1 MRAAMT
7 TNPLRRLLVALAVP
21 LFVTACGAAPPANE
35 PQTPKAE
42 PGKASPEAKA
52 ALLKT
57 YQQQFG
63 LCDKNVGEM
72 DAKLAAAIDKLSGGK
87 PDATGKPAPSIGD
100 AVAKLAKEKVTI
112 TLDVL
117 GSPEMPMLMLKDS
130 TMEEGQKLA
139 GAPPAKLQAFA
150 KRMTAVQPAL
160 GTLREATQA
169 VNAALGASFQTAIQC
184 TMYAKAFTTQL
195 GAMANAGDP
204 PTSEL
209 LQEYAKFLQA
219 NARAKATASG
229 SIALMGAL
237 QAGFA
242 GKDPKALDT
251 LLAAV
256 KEMKDKPETVTEEIA
271 KKTYEAAGQG
281 LFDACHEQMEKA
293 YKDHPEL
300 KRPAVDPCSKEG
312 SKVRGGPGADKP
324 AAAEGGGVDDLV
336 SDVVRRLV
344 PRDTPM
350 ADAADAL
357 IALKKGDYLSVL
369 KGAAKLV
376 GRVTPLGGAINTVL
390 SIFK

>member
-1 MRAAMT
+1 MAPMNT
-7 TNPLRRLLVALAVP
+7 LRSLLLAISLPLAVG
-21 LFVTACGAAPPANE
+21 ACGGAAPANE
-35 PQTPKAE
+35 PATPKTE
-42 PGKASPEAKA
+42 PGKASPEARA

-63 LCDKNVGEM
+63 LCDKNVTEM
-72 DAKLAAAIDKLSGGK
+72 DTKLAAALEKLSGGAK
-87 PDATGKPAPSIGD
+87 DATGKPAPSIGD

-112 TLDVL
+112 SLDVL

-150 KRMTAVQPAL
+150 KRMTAVQPSL
-160 GTLREATQA
+160 NTLREATQA
-169 VNAALGASFQTAIQC
+169 VNGALGASFQTAIQC

-195 GAMANAGDP
+195 GAMANADDP
-204 PTSEL
+204 PTPEL

-256 KEMKDKPETVTEEIA
+256 KEMKDKPEVVTEDLA
-271 KKTYEAAGQG
+271 KKTYEAAGQA
-281 LFDACHEQMEKA
+281 LFDACHEQMEKT
-293 YKDHPEL
+293 YREHPEL
-300 KRPAVDPCSKEG
+300 QRPAVDPCSKEG
-312 SKVRGGPGADKP
+312 SKVRGAPGSDKP
-324 AAAEGGGVDDLV
+324 AAAAGGGMDDLV
-336 SDVVRRLV
+336 GDVVKRLV

-350 ADAADAL
+350 ADATDAL
-357 IALKKGDYLSVL
+357 LALKKGDYLSVL

-390 SIFK
+390 GIFK